1 MLLQTIAQRMRR
13 ETAPLRNFGPSMS
26 ALVNHDRGSRN
37 HPIAH
42 VRLAPKADNE
52 PTISSGPLCATSGH
66 WPDYSITS
74 SARSRK
80 GTVPFRRLRWHSTC
94 VIVGSTPQWTYD
106 MASDEEV
113 ERQILSIFMQHK
125 VGASGVLR
133 RNNFID
139 VRDAD
144 FQRGLNKAVENRW
157 IKVKLRDRYTYELT
171 EAGLAAGL
179 NARLPSKPLG

>member
-1 MLLQTIAQRMRR
+1 MKQRSI
-13 ETAPLRNFGPSMS
+13 LRGFSPSS
-26 ALVNHDRGSRN
+26 S
-37 HPIAH
+37 
-42 VRLAPKADNE
+42 VR
-52 PTISSGPLCATSGH
+52 H
-66 WPDYSITS
+66 
-74 SARSRK
+74 
-80 GTVPFRRLRWHSTC
+80 
-94 VIVGSTPQWTYD
+94 PQWMYD

-113 ERQILSIFMQHK
+113 GRQILNIFMRHK

-157 IKVKLRDRYTYELT
+157 IKIKLRDRYTYELT

-179 NARLPSKPLG
+179 NAGLPPKPSV